1 MNNNADNKPG
11 VMIYFDII
19 PLIEGMSPDDAGQLF
34 LAILKYAQYGEI
46 PSLSGF
52 ALAVWPFVKSLVD
65 RDSQRY
71 DLVRKKKQ
79 WAVYC
84 REAKRRGETPLEL
97 EAWIIESER
106 SPAINTDNHS
116 SSPIIDDDVCYP
128 TTTPAPTTATTPTTT
143 TSPISSTADR
153 GLGGTRRT
161 WQTIPLLRPIARRLL
176 LEAIMLCRQKIN
188 GNICVRVHRTCWQVI
203 RDRRRA
209 RSCKTTHD
217 YQPRQMRRTNHVF

>member
-71 DLVRKKKQ
+71 DLVRKKNNGRFIAEKQ
-79 WAVYC
+79 SAGVKLRLSW
-84 REAKRRGETPLEL
+84 KRG
-97 EAWIIESER
+97 
-106 SPAINTDNHS
+106 S
-116 SSPIIDDDVCYP
+116 SKVN
-128 TTTPAPTTATTPTTT
+128 AHQ
-143 TSPISSTADR
+143 R
-153 GLGGTRRT
+153 
-161 WQTIPLLRPIARRLL
+161 
-176 LEAIMLCRQKIN
+176 
-188 GNICVRVHRTCWQVI
+188 
-203 RDRRRA
+203 
-209 RSCKTTHD
+209 
-217 YQPRQMRRTNHVF
+217 

>member
-1 MNNNADNKPG
+1 
-11 VMIYFDII
+11 MIYFDII

-116 SSPIIDDDVCYP
+116 SSPIIDDDVCY
-128 TTTPAPTTATTPTTT
+128 
-143 TSPISSTADR
+143 R
-153 GLGGTRRT
+153 NLF
-161 WQTIPLLRPIARRLL
+161 
-176 LEAIMLCRQKIN
+176 
-188 GNICVRVHRTCWQVI
+188 
-203 RDRRRA
+203 
-209 RSCKTTHD
+209 RS
-217 YQPRQMRRTNHVF
+217 

>member
-1 MNNNADNKPG
+1 MNSNADNKPG

-19 PLIEGMSPDDAGQLF
+19 PLVEGMSPDDAGRLF

-52 ALAVWPFVKSLVD
+52 TLAVWPFVKSLVD

-71 DLVRKKKQ
+71 GLIRKKKQ

-106 SPAINTDNHS
+106 SPLINADNQS
-116 SSPIIDDDVCYP
+116 SSPIITDDVCYP
-128 TTTPAPTTATTPTTT
+128 TPTPTPAPF
-143 TSPISSTADR
+143 SSSSTDTSFCNTKGDAGKGGMGEKPELPEDSVPMPNR
-153 GLGGTRRT
+153 PPSALGGDYAVPPEDQWEHMR
-161 WQTIPLLRPIARRLL
+161 QSASD
-176 LEAIMLCRQKIN
+176 MLA
-188 GNICVRVHRTCWQVI
+188 G
-203 RDRRRA
+203 
-209 RSCKTTHD
+209 
-217 YQPRQMRRTNHVF
+217 YQR

>member
-128 TTTPAPTTATTPTTT
+128 TTTPAPAPTTATTPTTT

-153 GLGGTRRT
+153 GLGGTEHVAHGRLSRSCAQSSAVCSWRR
-161 WQTIPLLRPIARRLL
+161 LCCAARRSMGTYASECIGHAGRLS
-176 LEAIMLCRQKIN
+176 EIGGERETAKQ
-188 GNICVRVHRTCWQVI
+188 H
-203 RDRRRA
+203 
-209 RSCKTTHD
+209 TT
-217 YQPRQMRRTNHVF
+217 TNHDK

>member
-116 SSPIIDDDVCYP
+116 SSPIIDDDVCYRGWG
-128 TTTPAPTTATTPTTT
+128 PAAY
-143 TSPISSTADR
+143 DR
-153 GLGGTRRT
+153 
-161 WQTIPLLRPIARRLL
+161 
-176 LEAIMLCRQKIN
+176 
-188 GNICVRVHRTCWQVI
+188 
-203 RDRRRA
+203 
-209 RSCKTTHD
+209 
-217 YQPRQMRRTNHVF
+217 

>member
-1 MNNNADNKPG
+1 MNSNADNKPG

-46 PSLSGF
+46 PSLSG
-52 ALAVWPFVKSLVD
+52 LARSVWPFVKSLVD

-71 DLVRKKKQ
+71 GLVRKKKQ

-106 SPAINTDNHS
+106 SPLINADNQS
-116 SSPIIDDDVCYP
+116 SSPIITDDVCYP
-128 TTTPAPTTATTPTTT
+128 TTTTTTAPTPAPTPAPF
-143 TSPISSTADR
+143 SSSSTDPSFCNTEGDAGKGGTGEKPKLLDDSAPMPNR
-153 GLGGTRRT
+153 PPSALGGDYAVPPEDQWEHMR
-161 WQTIPLLRPIARRLL
+161 QSASD
-176 LEAIMLCRQKIN
+176 MLA
-188 GNICVRVHRTCWQVI
+188 G
-203 RDRRRA
+203 
-209 RSCKTTHD
+209 
-217 YQPRQMRRTNHVF
+217 YPR

>member
-116 SSPIIDDDVCYP
+116 SSPIIGDDVCYP
-128 TTTPAPTTATTPTTT
+128 TTTPAPAPTTATTPTTT

-153 GLGGTRRT
+153 GLGGRNTSHMADY
-161 WQTIPLLRPIARRLL
+161 PAPAPNRPPSALGGDYAVPPEDQWEHMRQS
-176 LEAIMLCRQKIN
+176 ASDMLA
-188 GNICVRVHRTCWQVI
+188 G
-203 RDRRRA
+203 
-209 RSCKTTHD
+209 
-217 YQPRQMRRTNHVF
+217 YPR

>member
-128 TTTPAPTTATTPTTT
+128 TTTPAPTPAPAPAPAPTTATTPTTTPTTT

-153 GLGGTRRT
+153 GLGGRNTSHMADY
-161 WQTIPLLRPIARRLL
+161 PAPAPNRPPSALGGDYAVPPEDQWEHMRQS
-176 LEAIMLCRQKIN
+176 ASDMLA
-188 GNICVRVHRTCWQVI
+188 G
-203 RDRRRA
+203 
-209 RSCKTTHD
+209 
-217 YQPRQMRRTNHVF
+217 YPR

>member
-1 MNNNADNKPG
+1 
-11 VMIYFDII
+11 MIYFDII

-128 TTTPAPTTATTPTTT
+128 TTTPAPAPA
-143 TSPISSTADR
+143 PAAVP
-153 GLGGTRRT
+153 G
-161 WQTIPLLRPIARRLL
+161 
-176 LEAIMLCRQKIN
+176 
-188 GNICVRVHRTCWQVI
+188 
-203 RDRRRA
+203 DRR
-209 RSCKTTHD
+209 
-217 YQPRQMRRTNHVF
+217 

>member
-1 MNNNADNKPG
+1 MNNKTDNKPG

-19 PLIEGMSPDDAGQLF
+19 PLIEEMKPENAGQLF
-34 LAILKYAQYGEI
+34 LAILKYAQYGEV
-46 PSLSGF
+46 PSLSG
-52 ALAVWPFVKSLVD
+52 LARSVWPFIKSLVD

-143 TSPISSTADR
+143 TSPISSSSTDPSFCNTKGDAGKGGTGEKPEPPEDSVPMPNR
-153 GLGGTRRT
+153 PPSALGGDYAVPPEDQWEHMR
-161 WQTIPLLRPIARRLL
+161 QSASD
-176 LEAIMLCRQKIN
+176 MLA
-188 GNICVRVHRTCWQVI
+188 G
-203 RDRRRA
+203 
-209 RSCKTTHD
+209 
-217 YQPRQMRRTNHVF
+217 YPR

>member
-1 MNNNADNKPG
+1 
-11 VMIYFDII
+11 MIYFDII

-46 PSLSGF
+46 SSLSGF

-128 TTTPAPTTATTPTTT
+128 TTTTTPAPTTATTPTTT
-143 TSPISSTADR
+143 TTPISSSSTDPSFRNTKGNAGKGGTGEKPELLEDSAPAPNR
-153 GLGGTRRT
+153 PPSALGGDYAVPPEDQWEHMR
-161 WQTIPLLRPIARRLL
+161 QSASD
-176 LEAIMLCRQKIN
+176 MLA
-188 GNICVRVHRTCWQVI
+188 G
-203 RDRRRA
+203 
-209 RSCKTTHD
+209 
-217 YQPRQMRRTNHVF
+217 YQR